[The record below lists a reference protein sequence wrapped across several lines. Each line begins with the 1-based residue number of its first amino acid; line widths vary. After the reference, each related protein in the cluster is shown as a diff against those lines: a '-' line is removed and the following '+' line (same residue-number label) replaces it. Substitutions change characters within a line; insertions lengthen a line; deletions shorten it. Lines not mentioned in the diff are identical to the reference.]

1 MSADDKKTILVVDD
15 VPENIAILE
24 EVLKEEYR
32 VKAATGGEA
41 ALKVARGDP
50 PPDLI
55 ILDIV
60 MPGMDGF
67 EVCRNLK
74 KDGAGASIPVIFL
87 TAKNE
92 AVDETMGFE
101 VGAVDYLTKPINPDT
116 VKTRVK
122 AHLEQR
128 EEALRVSEI
137 RYRRLFE
144 TSKDG
149 ILILDAETGRILDL
163 NPSLIEML
171 GFSHEEYLGKNI
183 WDLGSLK
190 GIAADK
196 DRFLDLREREYVH
209 HKRVPLETGDGRRI
223 DVEFVSNTYLVN
235 QRNVIQFNMRDIT
248 EQVAAE
254 RQRRELSEQLHHY
267 LATSPTIT
275 YSFRIEGGQTIWQWV
290 SENVERILGYSPA
303 EALMPDWWL
312 GRVHPDDRKAVIH
325 GLPELIRKEV
335 LSREYRFMTK
345 DRRSIWLRDELR
357 IMRGEDGSTEVVGTL
372 TDVSAGRKA
381 EEELSLKSAA
391 LEAAANAVIITDRE
405 GRLIWLNPAFER
417 LSGYTREEAIGKN
430 PREIVKSNI
439 HD

>member
-1 MSADDKKTILVVDD
+1 MNADDKKTILVVDD

-55 ILDIV
+55 LLDIV
-60 MPGMDGF
+60 MHGMDGF

-74 KDGAGASIPVIFL
+74 QDGAGASIPVIFL
-87 TAKNE
+87 TAKNK
-92 AVDETMGFE
+92 AADETMGFE

-144 TSKDG
+144 TAKDG

-196 DRFLDLREREYVH
+196 DRFLDLREREYIH
-209 HKRVPLETGDGRRI
+209 HKRVPLETVDGRRI
-223 DVEFVSNTYLVN
+223 DVEFVSNAYLVN

-275 YSFRIEGGQTIWQWV
+275 YSFRIEGGQTIWQWI

-303 EALMPDWWL
+303 EALMPD
-312 GRVHPDDRKAVIH
+312 
-325 GLPELIRKEV
+325 
-335 LSREYRFMTK
+335 
-345 DRRSIWLRDELR
+345 
-357 IMRGEDGSTEVVGTL
+357 
-372 TDVSAGRKA
+372 
-381 EEELSLKSAA
+381 
-391 LEAAANAVIITDRE
+391 
-405 GRLIWLNPAFER
+405 
-417 LSGYTREEAIGKN
+417 
-430 PREIVKSNI
+430 
-439 HD
+439 